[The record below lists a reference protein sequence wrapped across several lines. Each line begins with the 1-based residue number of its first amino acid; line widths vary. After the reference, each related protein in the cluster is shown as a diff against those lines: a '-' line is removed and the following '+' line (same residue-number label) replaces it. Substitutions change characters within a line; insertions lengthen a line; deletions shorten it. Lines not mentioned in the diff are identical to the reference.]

1 MYKDLLTSKNINM
14 IPRRDYKQKILEEN
28 YRINDNEK
36 IHSFSE
42 YVELESQNDP
52 NFFRWLFEQDDL
64 SDFENPEPDTFSDF
78 LNEL

>member
-1 MYKDLLTSKNINM
+1 M
-14 IPRRDYKQKILEEN
+14 IPRRDYKKIILEEN

-64 SDFENPEPDTFSDF
+64 SDFENPEPDTFADF